1 MRSTSGERNLISTS
15 MGTNILNKE
24 TRFLCLSQ
32 VSETEI
38 YHRLFVPQEPSVCL
52 RLRALQGK
60 KCFDRGYLF
69 KWQER
74 WNNEHDNIKKLF
86 LFVTISKKANVY
98 GTWTFCL
105 TLTTFVDNVHKI
117 IIVNEHLSSWLICC
131 KVSLFSRMIAFSA
144 KSKIY

>member
-1 MRSTSGERNLISTS
+1 MHLVSPPPPYPPPKKKQFATPLFPVSFGCYKSSQEKSKTMVMQFFFFFLFFGGGGGKGVNKVTTAWS
-15 MGTNILNKE
+15 MVTNILNRE

-38 YHRLFVPQEPSVCL
+38 YHRLFVPREPSVCL

-60 KCFDRGYLF
+60 KCVDREYLF

-86 LFVTISKKANVY
+86 PFVTIS
-98 GTWTFCL
+98 
-105 TLTTFVDNVHKI
+105 
-117 IIVNEHLSSWLICC
+117 
-131 KVSLFSRMIAFSA
+131 
-144 KSKIY
+144 